1 VAVSCYL
8 NPNKILIGQDKEFSK
23 NARVFIDRDQ
33 PLIPAVSIKEE
44 DIKLQEAK
52 LKEIRKKIKLA
63 IEDLENMDIEEYF
76 LENSKI
82 ENEQMSD
89 IKTNLVKNGIKIDGN
104 FNGEIII
111 EEDDDDEDYV
121 KVELKTETKQE
132 IINDNNL
139 IVINN

>member
-1 VAVSCYL
+1 MAVSCYL
-8 NPNKILIGQDKEFSK
+8 NPNKILIGQDKDFSK

-63 IEDLENMDIEEYF
+63 IEDLENMDLEEYF
-76 LENSKI
+76 LECSRI

-89 IKTNLVKNGIKIDGN
+89 IKTSLVKNGIKIYGD

-111 EEDDDDEDYV
+111 EEDDDEDYV

>member
-8 NPNKILIGQDKEFSK
+8 NPNKILIGQDKDFSK

-63 IEDLENMDIEEYF
+63 IEDLENMDLEEYF

-89 IKTNLVKNGIKIDGN
+89 IKTSLVKNGIKIDGD

-111 EEDDDDEDYV
+111 EEDDDEDYV

>member
-1 VAVSCYL
+1 MAVSCYL

-89 IKTNLVKNGIKIDGN
+89 INTNLVKNGIKIDGD